1 MPKKQTKLQQNI
13 ARHKISIV
21 LLHAISNPNGVKEP
35 E

>member
-13 ARHKISIV
+13 ARPKIGIV
-21 LLHAISNPNGVKEP
+21 LLHTISNPNDVKEP